1 MSSIS
6 YLALELATL
15 VLFAL
20 TWWHATQRGA
30 RIELVSAVLFGL
42 LLELG
47 QMTIFNTYHYSE
59 RFWFMLGPAP
69 LIIGLCWGI
78 IIYGAMAYSDQLGLV
93 AWAAPFAD
101 ALWALLLDLSFD
113 AIAIRLGFW
122 SWAIPL
128 EAGYFGVPAENF
140 IGWLAVAF
148 GFSALTRR
156 IRRQRDARLRAWL
169 QFGVPLIA
177 YALLW
182 SATIGF
188 RGLVALLPGA
198 HAAAGEGMMVVVALI
213 ILFAMIVAS
222 AVWRVGLKPRRGI
235 DLIPTLCRWSMHG
248 YYLSWAVL
256 LLIAPWWR
264 LPGMDLPP
272 FLIGM
277 ALLLLVVETLML
289 LPLLHPHGGLR
300 AQARLRPV
308 LTQEVTHRHRS
319 AAMAARLA
327 RAGDS

>member
-1 MSSIS
+1 MASIQ
-6 YLALELATL
+6 YLALELTTL
-15 VLFAL
+15 ALYAL
-20 TWWHATQRGA
+20 TWWHAKQRGLWS
-30 RIELVSAVLFGL
+30 ELCSATIFGI

-47 QMTIFNTYHYSE
+47 QMAFFGTYHYSE
-59 RFWFMLGPAP
+59 RFWFTIGPAP

-78 IIYGAMAYSDQLGLV
+78 IIYGAMAYSDQLGLA

-140 IGWLAVAF
+140 IGWIAVAF

-156 IRRQRDARLRAWL
+156 IRRRRDARRRTWL
-169 QFGVPLIA
+169 QLGVPLTA
-177 YALLW
+177 YAVLW

-198 HAAAGEGMMVVVALI
+198 DAAAGDGMWLVVALM
-213 ILFAMIVAS
+213 ILFATIVVIA
-222 AVWRVGLKPRRGI
+222 AWRVGLDPRRGI
-235 DLIPTLCRWSMHG
+235 DLIPALGRWSMHG
-248 YYLSWAVL
+248 YYLGWAVL
-256 LLIAPWWR
+256 LLIAPSLR

-277 ALLLLVVETLML
+277 ALLLLAVEALMV
-289 LPLLHPHGGLR
+289 LPLLRRHAGLR
-300 AQARLRPV
+300 EQIQLRPV
-308 LTQEVTHRHRS
+308 VTQNVARRHRS
-319 AAMAARLA
+319 TALTARLA
-327 RAGDS
+327 PWSDS